1 MKPLVVKKSTP
12 VQKIQ
17 SERVKGELK
26 PLDKYEEDIRNGEN
40 TRFAVNFFKTG
51 GSVRSEIEFASGN
64 EAQDFA
70 KQTLAEGMFRA
81 ALIYA
86 IDEYDHA
93 VLHSTLR
100 KGEDK
105 FSYPEVQRW

>member
-1 MKPLVVKKSTP
+1 MKPFVVKKSAP
-12 VQKIQ
+12 VQKVKP
-17 SERVKGELK
+17 ERVKGELK

-40 TRFAVNFFKTG
+40 TRFVVNFFKTG
-51 GSVRSEIEFASGN
+51 GSVRSEIEFDSGSD
-64 EAQDFA
+64 AQEFA

-100 KGEDK
+100 KGDDK
-105 FSYPEVQRW
+105 FSYPVAQRW

>member
-1 MKPLVVKKSTP
+1 MKPFVVKKSAP

-40 TRFAVNFFKTG
+40 TRFVVNFFRTG
-51 GSVRSEIEFASGN
+51 GSVRSDIEFTSPTD
-64 EAQDFA
+64 AQTFA
-70 KQTLAEGMFRA
+70 KESLGEGVFRA

-100 KGEDK
+100 KGDTQ
-105 FSYPEVQRW
+105 FVYPAVQRW